1 VLSRTLQI
9 GLPRRVAAYYLL
21 FATAVVA
28 WLTAGIVQ
36 VTHGVLASRT
46 TSGCLTRL
54 GQVERDVTA
63 AITSGGE
70 DAVQTLLAGL
80 AHQDASQ
87 YWAILGPTGVYLA
100 HSDRNLV
107 GQPGDVDV
115 TPSEQWG
122 AVVRVERAGDADGS
136 KVWEYRT
143 RIEKTGGLVGTLCM
157 GVTEPGVWPI
167 IRAAG
172 DFAPTA
178 VLGPLLLSLAGAV
191 VLHRLVRPVA
201 GIEDQLARLSTAE
214 DTREVTLRS
223 LPGASAAHA
232 GWNRL
237 VAERETTSMRAG
249 LESRAM
255 TALDAFR
262 ARQADEIL
270 NTLPDGIALTD
281 AEGRITSAN
290 HALTML
296 LGEGTAAPA
305 SLVGKSME
313 ECLQLAALGGDR
325 PLLRPETRS
334 RLVVEEL
341 ERPSDDG
348 NGILRVARHPLR
360 GDTHQSCGGHVW
372 CLRDITQQKL
382 AEQMRNQFVNSA
394 THELRTPL
402 ANIKAYAETLALSDM
417 LDVERQKEFCN
428 TINSEATRL
437 ARFIDD
443 LLNISSMELGSM
455 SLARQEA
462 DIERLLLEVVEKVRA
477 QAEQKQIRLHTSF
490 PAKLPK
496 LRVDKDKLAATLVN
510 LLGNATKYTPPGG
523 AIGFRALHKDGA
535 LQIEVEDTGIGIAAD
550 ELPKIYDKFFRS
562 SDPRVRE
569 ETGTGLGLSLAQEV
583 IRLHGGKLHVQSE
596 LNKGTRFTVTLPA
609 GGN

>member
-1 VLSRTLQI
+1 
-9 GLPRRVAAYYLL
+9 VAAYYLL

-54 GQVERDVTA
+54 GQVERDVVA
-63 AITSGGE
+63 AITSGGQ
-70 DAVQTLLAGL
+70 DAVQTLLVGL
-80 AHQDASQ
+80 THEDSTQ
-87 YWAILGPTGVYLA
+87 YWAILGPTGTYLA
-100 HSDRNLV
+100 HSDRALV
-107 GQPGDVDV
+107 GQPGEVDV

-122 AVVRVERAGDADGS
+122 AVARVERAGDADGS

-143 RIEKTGGLVGTLCM
+143 RIEKAGGLVGTLCM

-201 GIEDQLARLSTAE
+201 GIEDQLARLSLAD
-214 DTREVTLRS
+214 DTREVPLRS
-223 LPGASAAHA
+223 LPGASAAHT

-237 VAERETTSMRAG
+237 VAERETTFARAG

-255 TALDAFR
+255 TALDTFR
-262 ARQADEIL
+262 TRQADEIL

-281 AEGRITSAN
+281 AEGRITSVN

-296 LGEGTAAPA
+296 LGHGAAAA
-305 SLVGKSME
+305 SLVGRSME
-313 ECLQLAALGGDR
+313 ECLQLKAGSGDH
-325 PLLRPETRS
+325 PLLRPELRS

-341 ERPSDDG
+341 ERNSEG
-348 NGILRVARHPLR
+348 GSGVLRVARHPLR
-360 GDTHQSCGGHVW
+360 ADSLHTSGGHVW
-372 CLRDITQQKL
+372 CLRDVTQQKL

-443 LLNISSMELGSM
+443 LLNISSMELGSL
-455 SLARQEA
+455 SLARQES

-477 QAEQKQIRLHTSF
+477 AAEQKQIRLHTSF

-496 LRVDKDKLAATLVN
+496 MRVDKDKLAATLVN

-523 AIGFRALHKDGA
+523 AVAFRALVKDGS
-535 LQIEVEDTGIGIAAD
+535 LQIEVEDTGIGIAAE

-569 ETGTGLGLSLAQEV
+569 QTGTGLGLSLAQEV

-596 LNKGTRFTVTLPA
+596 LNKGTRFTVTLPC
-609 GGN
+609 GGS

>member
-1 VLSRTLQI
+1 
-9 GLPRRVAAYYLL
+9 VAAYYLL

-54 GQVERDVTA
+54 GQAERDVTA
-63 AITSGGE
+63 AISNGGE
-70 DAVQTLLAGL
+70 NAVQTLLSGL
-80 AHQDASQ
+80 AHEDSTQ
-87 YWAILGPTGVYLA
+87 YWAILGPTGLYVA
-100 HSDRNLV
+100 HSDRSLV
-107 GQPGDVDV
+107 GKPGDIDI

-122 AVVRVERAGDADGS
+122 DVVRVERASDADGS

-143 RIEKTGGLVGTLCM
+143 RIEKAGALVGVLCM

-167 IRAAG
+167 IRSAG

-191 VLHRLVRPVA
+191 VLHGLVRPVA
-201 GIEDQLARLSTAE
+201 GIEDQLSRLSAAE
-214 DTREVTLRS
+214 DTRQVALRS

-237 VAERETTSMRAG
+237 VAERESTSAHAG
-249 LESRAM
+249 LETRAM

-262 ARQADEIL
+262 TRQADEIL

-290 HALTML
+290 HALSVL
-296 LGEGTAAPA
+296 LGLGAAAPA
-305 SLVGKSME
+305 SLLGKSME
-313 ECLQLAALGGDR
+313 ACLQLAAQGSDR
-325 PLLRPETRS
+325 PLARPEMKS

-341 ERPSDDG
+341 ERPSADG

-360 GDTHQSCGGHVW
+360 GQSHQACGGHVW
-372 CLRDITQQKL
+372 CLRDVTQQKL
-382 AEQMRNQFVNSA
+382 AEQTRNQFVNSA

-455 SLARQEA
+455 ALARQES

-477 QAEQKQIRLHTSF
+477 AAEQKQIRLHTSF

-510 LLGNATKYTPPGG
+510 LLGNAIKYTPAGG
-523 AIGFRALHKDGA
+523 AVAFRAVHKDGS

-562 SDPRVRE
+562 ADPRVRE

>member
-1 VLSRTLQI
+1 
-9 GLPRRVAAYYLL
+9 VAAYYLL

-54 GQVERDVTA
+54 GQVERDVVA
-63 AITSGGE
+63 AISNGGD
-70 DAVQTLLAGL
+70 DAVQSLLTGL
-80 AHQDASQ
+80 AHEDSTQ

-100 HSDRNLV
+100 HSDAALV
-107 GQPGDVDV
+107 GKPGDVDV

-122 AVVRVERAGDADGS
+122 AVVRVERAKDAEGS

-143 RIEKTGGLVGTLCM
+143 RIEKAGGLVGTLCM

-201 GIEDQLARLSTAE
+201 GIEDQLARLSTVD
-214 DTREVTLRS
+214 DTRGVALHS

-237 VAERETTSMRAG
+237 VAERETTFARAG
-249 LESRAM
+249 LETRVI

-262 ARQADEIL
+262 TRQADEIL

-296 LGEGTAAPA
+296 LGQGTAAPA
-305 SLVGKSME
+305 SLLGKSME
-313 ECLQLAALGGDR
+313 DCLQLAALPGER
-325 PLLRPETRS
+325 PLLRPETKS

-341 ERPSDDG
+341 ERPSESG
-348 NGILRVARHPLR
+348 AGILRVARHPLR
-360 GDTHQSCGGHVW
+360 ADSLHTSGGHVW
-372 CLRDITQQKL
+372 CLRDVTQQKL

-428 TINSEATRL
+428 TINAEATRL

-443 LLNISSMELGSM
+443 LLNISSMELGSL

-462 DIERLLLEVVEKVRA
+462 DVERLLQEVVEKVRA

-523 AIGFRALHKDGA
+523 AVAFRALVKDGS

-562 SDPRVRE
+562 ADPRVRE

-583 IRLHGGKLHVQSE
+583 VRLHGGKLHVQSE